1 MSKQVKFD
9 GVPHNLGGTL
19 YIVPGLST
27 KQMRQL
33 RDRIVRA
40 IELEQQQA
48 QAAKEG
54 SVAVADASATM
65 FEILDIAVDVTHA
78 ALTRNYEGIDK
89 ERLEEWVDMNNSRSL
104 MMAVMGQSGFQLV
117 REVPEV
123 AESGEA

>member
-1 MSKQVKFD
+1 MNKVKFD
-9 GVPHNLGGTL
+9 GVPHNLGGTT

-40 IELEQQQA
+40 IELEQQ
-48 QAAKEG
+48 AAKGE
-54 SVAVADASATM
+54 VPDASGTM

-78 ALTRNYEGIDK
+78 ALSRNYEGIDK
-89 ERLEEWVDMNNSRSL
+89 DKLEDWVDMNNSRSL

-123 AESGEA
+123 TGSGEA